1 MSQQVIR
8 QKARRAALDVAARA
22 RQERA
27 EREKRIEGHAVEVLT
42 AVGERDAAVAAAEQ
56 RAGTALRAMAD
67 EGLTVREMTEWC
79 GDEISVKEA
88 TRLKG
93 LADDVAS
100 DPSHQEAV
108 RQPSGLQGGGVGGTT
123 AAG

>member
-22 RQERA
+22 RAERV

-93 LADDVAS
+93 LADDSAS
-100 DPSHQEAV
+100 GPGN
-108 RQPSGLQGGGVGGTT
+108 PSGQGGGVGGTT